1 MRSVSV
7 IKTFWIGFGRQRAI
21 THLLLAAL
29 TVAGIYLMT
38 FYAPLAEISFTLI
51 LAFGYECMF
60 FLCITL
66 LIGPIN
72 LLRKRFNPVNIDLR
86 RDTGIWS
93 GITGCLHVFFAF
105 LERNR
110 GGILS
115 FFFRTN
121 GKPLLTLL
129 GASNWVG
136 LFATILLIVLL
147 ATSNALSLHALK
159 GKRWKKLQQWNYV
172 LTVLAFMHTFGYQM
186 GGGRERFFMDGTTI
200 ALILVLVIQLA
211 GVSIY
216 QRRKQAHLPKT
227 NPV

>member
-1 MRSVSV
+1 V
-7 IKTFWIGFGRQRAI
+7 IRTFLIGFGRQRAI
-21 THLLLAAL
+21 THLILAAL

-38 FYAPLAEISFTLI
+38 FYAPRAELTFTFVLG
-51 LAFGYECMF
+51 FGYECVF
-60 FLCITL
+60 FLCVTL
-66 LIGPIN
+66 LIGPLN

-93 GITGCLHVFFAF
+93 GITGCLHVIFAL

-115 FFFRTN
+115 FFFHGN
-121 GKPLLTLL
+121 GRPLLTLL
-129 GASNWVG
+129 GASNWIG
-136 LFATILLIVLL
+136 LFATILLIALL
-147 ATSNALSLHALK
+147 VTSNALSLHQLK
-159 GKRWKKLQQWNYV
+159 GKRWKKLQQLNYV

-186 GGGRERFFMDGTTI
+186 GSGRERFFMDGTTI
-200 ALILVLVIQLA
+200 ALVIVLVIQLA

-216 QRRKQAHLPKT
+216 QRRKQAHLART